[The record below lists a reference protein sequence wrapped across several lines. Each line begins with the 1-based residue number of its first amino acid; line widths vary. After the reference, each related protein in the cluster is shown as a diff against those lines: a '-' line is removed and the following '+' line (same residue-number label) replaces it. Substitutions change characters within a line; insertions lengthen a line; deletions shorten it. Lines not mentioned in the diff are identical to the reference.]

1 MNSFYT
7 LEELQ
12 SIGFKQ
18 VGENVFISRKA
29 SFYDVENIHIGN
41 NVRIDDFCILSGKIT
56 LGSFIHISA
65 YCVLYGANGIELEDY
80 SGLSARCTVY
90 SASDDFSGNFLI
102 SPMVE
107 KKYTNV
113 TGGKVT
119 IKRFSQIGASC
130 VILPSVTIEEG
141 VAVGALSLII
151 RDLAEWSIY
160 AGIPAKKIK
169 ERSKNLLKYI

>member
-90 SASDDFSGNFLI
+90 SASDDFSGNF
-102 SPMVE
+102 PH
-107 KKYTNV
+107 NV
-113 TGGKVT
+113 
-119 IKRFSQIGASC
+119 
-130 VILPSVTIEEG
+130 
-141 VAVGALSLII
+141 
-151 RDLAEWSIY
+151 
-160 AGIPAKKIK
+160 
-169 ERSKNLLKYI
+169 